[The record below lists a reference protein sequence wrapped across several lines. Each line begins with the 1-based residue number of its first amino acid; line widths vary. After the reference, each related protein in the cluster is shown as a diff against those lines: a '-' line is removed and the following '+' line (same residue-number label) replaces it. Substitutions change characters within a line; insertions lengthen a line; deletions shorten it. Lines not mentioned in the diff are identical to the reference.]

1 MRNIPARSA
10 CFVKNREPVGDD
22 PNGSG
27 NAGVLKCK
35 LKTPKRNLLDFA
47 LSYVSTK
54 QQ

>member
-1 MRNIPARSA
+1 MGNIPARSA
-10 CFVKNREPVGDD
+10 CFVMNREPVGDD

-35 LKTPKRNLLDFA
+35 LKIPTRNLLDFA
-47 LSYVSTK
+47 LSYIITK